1 MHHTHDKFKANIL
14 ENRFRALYIT
24 KEALAS
30 KPIFGEVQKWSDMT
44 SGAIEEQTWL
54 Q

>member
-14 ENRFRALYIT
+14 ENRSGALYIT

-30 KPIFGEVQKWSDMT
+30 KPVFGEVQKQSDMT
-44 SGAIEEQTWL
+44 SGAIEEQTRL
-54 Q
+54 R